1 MTTITLTAEQT
12 AIYDGGDDRAERDM
26 MRAVVAN
33 ARDMLIQ
40 TGQPVTIETD
50 DGIVVEFV
58 Q

>member
-12 AIYDGGDDRAERDM
+12 AIYDGGDDRAEREM
-26 MRAVVAN
+26 MREIIRD

-50 DGIVVEFV
+50 DGIVVEIV